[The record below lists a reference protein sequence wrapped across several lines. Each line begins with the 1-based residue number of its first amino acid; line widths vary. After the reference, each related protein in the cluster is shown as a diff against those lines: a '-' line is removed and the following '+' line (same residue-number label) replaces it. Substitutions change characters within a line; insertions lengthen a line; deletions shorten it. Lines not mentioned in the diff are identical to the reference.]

1 MADPTLDE
9 IEAIKKSAMRAATD
23 NRDEDLFAG
32 PYERF
37 KPKYFYGNKNYPN
50 SKILPNENFNSEIVP
65 QRKELFKNVIWR
77 NIQHITNI
85 YK

>member
-37 KPKYFYGNKNYPN
+37 KPKYFFGISAFSINVGI
-50 SKILPNENFNSEIVP
+50 ILSSSV
-65 QRKELFKNVIWR
+65 
-77 NIQHITNI
+77 
-85 YK
+85 